1 MMKAPGGRRATD
13 QSRSRPG
20 PASIMAKKLDVPQ
33 SGKLGTTVNVNT
45 RYGQIQRQY
54 VKPKDPKTPAQM
66 MIRSNLARVSARW
79 RAITEE
85 QRQAWTA
92 GGRDAE
98 TQRRLG
104 RSTYLTGSQFFNKVN
119 CARVDIGL
127 EELDDPPQ
135 IPEFAENPVGDL
147 TITNSRGTIAL
158 KLSVP
163 SAPAEHTLVLGA
175 AHCSAGRSSARH
187 FVFLGFLPEPTRGVS
202 DITDLYVARFGVPP
216 VGTKVFIR
224 TQQHIDGWG
233 DIPKQTSAIVP
244 KA

>member
-1 MMKAPGGRRATD
+1 MMKGPGGWRADD
-13 QSRSRPG
+13 QIRSGPG
-20 PASIMAKKLDVPQ
+20 PANNMAKKLDVPQ
-33 SGKLGTTVNVNT
+33 SGKVGTTVNVNT

-54 VKPKDPKTPAQM
+54 VKPRDPKTPAQM

-79 RAITEE
+79 RVLTEE

-104 RSTYLTGSQFFNKVN
+104 RSTYLTGSQFFNKIN
-119 CARVDIGL
+119 CARVAIGL
-127 EELDDPPQ
+127 EQLDDPPEV
-135 IPEFAENPVGDL
+135 PGFAENPVGEL
-147 TITNSRGTIAL
+147 SITNSRGAIAL

-163 SAPAEHTLVLGA
+163 SEPAEHTLVLGA
-175 AHCSAGRSSARH
+175 APCSAGRSSARH
-187 FVFLGFLPEPTRGVS
+187 FVFLGFLPEPTRAAS
-202 DITDLYVARFGVPP
+202 DISDLYVARFGVPP

-224 TQQHIDGWG
+224 TQQHIDGW
-233 DIPKQTSAIVP
+233 DDLPKQTSAIVP

>member
-1 MMKAPGGRRATD
+1 MIEAPGGRRAND
-13 QSRSRPG
+13 PIRSGPG
-20 PASIMAKKLDVPQ
+20 PANVMAKKLDVPQ

-54 VKPKDPKTPAQM
+54 VKPIDPKTPAQM
-66 MIRSNLARVSARW
+66 TIRSNLGHVASRW
-79 RAITEE
+79 RALTEE
-85 QRQAWTA
+85 QRLAWTV

-104 RSTYLTGSQFFNKVN
+104 RSTFLTGCQFFIKINS
-119 CARVDIGL
+119 ARAAIGL
-127 EELDDPPQ
+127 EQLDDPPGM
-135 IPEFAENPVGDL
+135 PEFDENPVGAL
-147 TITNSRGTIAL
+147 SITNNRGAIAL

-163 SAPAEHTLVLGA
+163 SAPAEHTLVLGTA
-175 AHCSAGRSSARH
+175 PCSAGRSSAQH
-187 FVFLGFLPEPTRGVS
+187 FVFLGFLPGPTRGVS

-224 TQQHIDGWG
+224 TQQHIDGW
-233 DIPKQTSAIVP
+233 DDLPKQTSAIVP

>member
-1 MMKAPGGRRATD
+1 MMNAPGGRRAID
-13 QSRSRPG
+13 QSRSG
-20 PASIMAKKLDVPQ
+20 PSPTLNMAKKLDVPQ
-33 SGKLGTTVNVNT
+33 SGKVGTVVNMAT
-45 RYGQIQRQY
+45 RFGQVQRQY

-66 MIRSNLARVSARW
+66 MVRGNLARVSGRW

-104 RSTYLTGSQFFNKVN
+104 RSSYLTGSQFFNKIN
-119 CARVDIGL
+119 CARVAVGL
-127 EELDDPPQ
+127 EQLDDPPKL
-135 IPEFAENPVGDL
+135 PEFDANPVGDL
-147 TITNSRGTIAL
+147 SITNSRGTIAL

-175 AHCSAGRSSARH
+175 APCSAGRSSTRH
-187 FVFLGFLPEPTRGVS
+187 FVFLGFLSSPVRGVS

-224 TQQHIDGWG
+224 TQQHIDGWT
-233 DIPKQTSAIVP
+233 DFPKQTSAIVP